1 MKILAYHM
9 AELRGIRV
17 FHKILRKSDPKYYL
31 KDVLKDLTVLIDQL
45 KKKDGEI
52 HIVVHITPKED

>member
-1 MKILAYHM
+1 M

-17 FHKILRKSDPKYYL
+17 FHKILRKNDPKYYL